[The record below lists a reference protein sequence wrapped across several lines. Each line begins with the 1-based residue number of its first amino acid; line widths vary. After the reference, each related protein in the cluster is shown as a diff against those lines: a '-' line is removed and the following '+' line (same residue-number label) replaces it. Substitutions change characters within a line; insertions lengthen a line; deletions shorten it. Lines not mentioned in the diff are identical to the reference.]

1 MSSSMICSETQDLL
15 GSFEI
20 QEPMIEIYLCE
31 EVAMIWFY
39 TVRVVSIS
47 QKSLSVKSSLDFE
60 PK

>member
-1 MSSSMICSETQDLL
+1 MICSETQDLL
-15 GSFEI
+15 GSFDI
-20 QEPMIEIYLCE
+20 QEPIIEIYLCE